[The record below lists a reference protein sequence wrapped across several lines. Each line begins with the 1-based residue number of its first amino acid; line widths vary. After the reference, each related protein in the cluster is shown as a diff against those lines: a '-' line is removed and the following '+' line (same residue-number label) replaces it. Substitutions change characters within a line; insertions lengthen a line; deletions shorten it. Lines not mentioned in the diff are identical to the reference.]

1 MVLLGEELGVVPIPR
16 ETVQDR
22 IYRQLRDLLMRGRF
36 QPGQPLMMQ
45 DLAEAFGTST
55 QPVREAI
62 RQLVAE
68 KALEALPNR
77 TARVPVIERAQLDDF
92 RRARLAI
99 EGLAT
104 ELAAQRATDEDI
116 EALTRL
122 VGAETRA
129 DDDAR
134 PDVSVEQ
141 NQAFHFGLYRLSGSK
156 VLPPIIEGLWLQ
168 IGPYIRR
175 SAETFDARG
184 GRGAEFHVAAL
195 AALRRRD
202 VKGVRAAIE
211 GDINRFFDLCHDLNL
226 GRSPKPSA

>member
-1 MVLLGEELGVVPIPR
+1 MLFGEELGVVPIPR

-22 IYRQLRDLLMRGRF
+22 IYRQLRALLMRGRF

-77 TARVPVIERAQLDDF
+77 TARVPVIERTQLDDY

-99 EGLAT
+99 EGLAA
-104 ELAAQRATDEDI
+104 ELAAQRASPEDV
-116 EALTRL
+116 EAMTRF
-122 VGAETRA
+122 VTEESRA

-134 PDVSVEQ
+134 PDLSVEQ
-141 NQAFHFGLYRLSGSK
+141 NQAFHFHLYRLSGSK

-175 SAETFDARG
+175 SAEAFDARK
-184 GRGAEFHVAAL
+184 GRGAEFHVEAL
-195 AALRRRD
+195 DAMRRRD
-202 VKGVRAAIE
+202 AAGVRRAIE
-211 GDINRFFDLCHDLNL
+211 GDINRFFDLCHNLNL
-226 GRSPKPSA
+226 GRTPGPAA